1 MERYLSDMMKTEQT
15 GITLIEVLLIV
26 LIISVGMAATAK
38 FQAELFQA
46 SATTKVRFQ
55 ALALAQSKIE
65 SLKILQSST
74 AGGSQ
79 SGVAGEGTNYDIGW
93 GSFPVAGF
101 TNTVRYTATV
111 TWKDSQNRS
120 HSVQVSTLF
129 YAGRMTG
136 GYGADAVMRAEAARC
151 VFLNCDMAASPS
163 G

>member
-1 MERYLSDMMKTEQT
+1 MMETEQT

-46 SATTKVRFQ
+46 GTTTKARFQ

-65 SLKILQSST
+65 SLKILQSSA

-79 SGVAGEGTNYDIGW
+79 SDVAGGSTNYEIRW
-93 GSFPVAGF
+93 ERFPVAGF

-120 HSVQVSTLF
+120 HSVQLATLL
-129 YAGRMTG
+129 YADPMSG
-136 GYGADAVMRAEAARC
+136 GYGTDSVMRAKAARC